1 MGLDGIELIMAVEE
15 EFKIA
20 IADVEAASCTT
31 VGKLVELVFSRLKQN
46 EGVPCPSQHGFYV
59 VRRKVREFLDLGR
72 FRVRPETRLDELI
85 GRTDRRQ
92 VWCGLMDSL
101 AGQKTTW
108 PSLVRPRWLTGLVCV
123 AIPAMAWIGVTGVM
137 GFYDVAFPIV
147 IGWGAA
153 MVTSLLGGLLTIPF
167 RREFPRE
174 FSQVKDLIKLVTTLD
189 SRTWSEDEVFQKIR
203 VITAEQLGVEKSRV
217 TWDAEFVND
226 LGAG

>member
-15 EFKIA
+15 EFKIV

-92 VWCGLMDSL
+92 VWCGLIQNVVERGGVSENPGHYGGTSGGGKI
-101 AGQKTTW
+101 AGDVGCRVCERSWCRIIGTTCIGGPDLPDRSDRSDRSDEPDLW
-108 PSLVRPRWLTGLVCV
+108 PPPARRHFRTMSAPRAASLVS
-123 AIPAMAWIGVTGVM
+123 MA
-137 GFYDVAFPIV
+137 
-147 IGWGAA
+147 
-153 MVTSLLGGLLTIPF
+153 S
-167 RREFPRE
+167 
-174 FSQVKDLIKLVTTLD
+174 
-189 SRTWSEDEVFQKIR
+189 
-203 VITAEQLGVEKSRV
+203 
-217 TWDAEFVND
+217 
-226 LGAG
+226 